1 MENATDVVQKTR
13 LLGGAL
19 SMTRDFA
26 SATGSFDGGSSLQFS
41 FPHRL
46 HRATMDTISFDDT
59 DLVERVEIGIVPS
72 RVMPP
77 RAMLSP
83 PSISSG
89 ESEIRVTE
97 LAKIGSFSSSSS
109 DAPHGAAVGED
120 ECDAWLDDAHNRRF
134 MSRYVALAK

>member
-1 MENATDVVQKTR
+1 
-13 LLGGAL
+13 
-19 SMTRDFA
+19 MTRDFA

-41 FPHRL
+41 VLSRL
-46 HRATMDTISFDDT
+46 QRARRSSDSFDDT
-59 DLVERVEIGIVPS
+59 DLVEGVEIGIVPS

-120 ECDAWLDDAHNRRF
+120 ENDAWLDDAHNRRF
-134 MSRYVALAK
+134 MSRYVALAKWSPSRLAMIKITTVLSWES